1 MSQSSYWAYLN
12 IFYYYYTSPQPFFFS
27 SQNWVTNVKHYKTF
41 LFFVEPKLF
50 IEQAKPPIL
59 SKAQEFLS
67 LAIFEKK
74 KKNLMIQ
81 THGKTILSM
90 EFKSIIQVH
99 N

>member
-1 MSQSSYWAYLN
+1 MSQSSYWAYQN
-12 IFYYYYTSPQPFFFS
+12 IFDYYYTSPQPFFFS

-41 LFFVEPKLF
+41 FFVEPKLF

-74 KKNLMIQ
+74 KK
-81 THGKTILSM
+81 KTS
-90 EFKSIIQVH
+90 
-99 N
+99 